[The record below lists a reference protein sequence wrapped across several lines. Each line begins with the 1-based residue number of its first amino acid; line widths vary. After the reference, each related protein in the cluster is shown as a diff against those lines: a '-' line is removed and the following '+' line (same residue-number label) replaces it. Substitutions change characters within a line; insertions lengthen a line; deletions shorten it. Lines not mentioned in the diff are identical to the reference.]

1 MTPAGY
7 TLLLL
12 TGIMAALVAVVAF
25 AVLRFMAA
33 ARDAK
38 RGGRAEH
45 ADALMSTALEEAV
58 ARLKAQQ
65 RATAARADASE
76 RLSGE
81 IISSLTAG
89 LLVVGL
95 NGEFRILNP
104 AGRRMLNIPESLAPA
119 DYRRTVHEQPLLDVV
134 DECLK
139 TGMAIVRRPVAL
151 PEDLDAGLALTHLGV
166 TVSPLTDEDGQL
178 HGAICLFT
186 DLTAVKELEEQ
197 LRLKESLAAVGE
209 LTAGIAHEF
218 RNGLATIQGYSKLLR
233 PEGAARALPARMS
246 KASATRRESLSEVVT
261 NFLNFARPAQLTLTD
276 GRSARDLRARRRRD
290 PRRRARARRRRRR
303 CAASSAVVDGD
314 EVLLRQAF
322 SNLLRNALEA
332 CAGAASRA
340 AHRRSSRRS
349 IRREAVADRGQRQ
362 RARHRAGAARA
373 RVPPLLHVA
382 SATAL
387 ALASRWCRRSS
398 SSTTAG
404 LSSARRRKAAPAC
417 RLRCRRPSE
426 FIPRVNGGG
435 EQTAGRRAYAHRSF
449 CGAFF
454 NDEQRSAQ
462 FLRDFSDLGRRAT
475 RSADC
480 TSGYE

>member
-119 DYRRTVHEQPLLDVV
+119 DYRRTAHEQPLLDVV

-151 PEDLDAGLALTHLGV
+151 PEDLDAGLSLTHLGV

-197 LRLKESLAAVGE
+197 LRLKESLAVVGE

-218 RNGLATIQGYSKLLR
+218 RNGLATIQGYSKLFDLK
-233 PEGAARALPARMS
+233 ALPEQYRKYVEGIRDETQA
-246 KASATRRESLSEVVT
+246 LSEVVT
-261 NFLNFARPAQLTLTD
+261 NFLNFARPAQMTLTD
-276 GRSARDLRARRRRD
+276 VDLGAVCERAAEEIRDD
-290 PRRRARARRRRRR
+290 ARALGGDV
-303 CAASSAVVDGD
+303 ALNGEFGVIAGD

-332 CAGAASRA
+332 CAGAAKPPRIAIEAELDQVSKQSRIA
-340 AHRRSSRRS
+340 VNDNGPGIAPAL
-349 IRREAVADRGQRQ
+349 RE
-362 RARHRAGAARA
+362 
-373 RVPPLLHVA
+373 RVFRPFFTMNKRNGTGLG
-382 SATAL
+382 L
-387 ALASRWCRRSS
+387 ALVQKIIVSHNGRIVVGTSPDGGASLQI
-398 SSTTAG
+398 T
-404 LSSARRRKAAPAC
+404 LPAT
-417 RLRCRRPSE
+417 
-426 FIPRVNGGG
+426 V
-435 EQTAGRRAYAHRSF
+435 
-449 CGAFF
+449 
-454 NDEQRSAQ
+454 
-462 FLRDFSDLGRRAT
+462 
-475 RSADC
+475 
-480 TSGYE
+480 

>member
-1 MTPAGY
+1 MSPAGF

-12 TGIMAALVAVVAF
+12 TGVMAGLVAVVAF
-25 AVLRFMAA
+25 ALLRFMAA

-38 RGGRAEH
+38 RGGGRVEH

-119 DYRRTVHEQPLLDVV
+119 EYRRTAHEQPLLDVV

-139 TGMAIVRRPVAL
+139 TAMPIVRRPVAL
-151 PEDLDAGLALTHLGV
+151 PEDLDAGLSLTHLGV
-166 TVSPLTDEDGQL
+166 TVSPLNDEDGQL

-197 LRLKESLAAVGE
+197 LRLKESLAVVGE

-218 RNGLATIQGYSKLLR
+218 RNGLATIQGYSKLFDLK
-233 PEGAARALPARMS
+233 ALPEQYRKYVEGIRDETQA
-246 KASATRRESLSEVVT
+246 LSEVVT
-261 NFLNFARPAQLTLTD
+261 NFLNFARPAQMTLTD
-276 GRSARDLRARRRRD
+276 VDLGAVCERAAEEIRDD
-290 PRRRARARRRRRR
+290 ARALGGDV
-303 CAASSAVVDGD
+303 AVNGEFGVIAGD

-332 CAGAASRA
+332 CAGAAKPPRIAIEAELDQVAKQSRIA
-340 AHRRSSRRS
+340 VNDNGPGIAPAL
-349 IRREAVADRGQRQ
+349 RE
-362 RARHRAGAARA
+362 
-373 RVPPLLHVA
+373 RVFRPFFTMNKRNGTGLG
-382 SATAL
+382 L
-387 ALASRWCRRSS
+387 ALVQKIVVSHNGRIVVGTSPEGGASLQITLP
-398 SSTTAG
+398 TTA
-404 LSSARRRKAAPAC
+404 
-417 RLRCRRPSE
+417 
-426 FIPRVNGGG
+426 
-435 EQTAGRRAYAHRSF
+435 
-449 CGAFF
+449 
-454 NDEQRSAQ
+454 
-462 FLRDFSDLGRRAT
+462 
-475 RSADC
+475 
-480 TSGYE
+480 